1 MLTRSVSALIY
12 RKSLDNLH
20 SNGIDTCHLL
30 TSVGLSSFEVQHAHA
45 RITEPY
51 HYKLMDTVSDINRTL
66 FGSAIPEEVYINSV
80 ELSHSMFPEFIGL
93 CLNET
98 TPEAALQ
105 RFAENRFLMGNC
117 DDLII
122 ETGTSHT
129 RIRYLNNAPRKINNP
144 SAMFNLI
151 LIGGIIKSY
160 CPAIRMQM
168 QLTDSVIQHHSLLSD
183 LFNSRCQLQQE
194 NNAIIIE
201 NHYLTIENATF
212 NALLNRLQINH
223 INALKNTLFSEPP
236 LTASVNALIEKCY
249 SAGKELSAGIIMEEV
264 CQNLRISR
272 WTLNRRLQG
281 ESVTFSQL
289 LAQKQLAISMRL
301 LRQSR
306 LSIQE
311 ISERLG
317 FSSHSVYSRFFKQH
331 TRITPMQYR
340 DRGGGPMG

>member
-1 MLTRSVSALIY
+1 MSTLIY

-20 SNGIDTCHLL
+20 SNGINTCNLL
-30 TSVGLSSFEVQHAHA
+30 SSIGLSTYEMKNPHG
-45 RITEPY
+45 RITEQF
-51 HYKLMDTVSDINRTL
+51 HYQLMEKVSDVNKVV
-66 FGSAIPEEVYINSV
+66 FGSTIPEDVYLNSV

-105 RFAENRFLMGNC
+105 RFAESRFLMGNC

-129 RIRYLNNAPRKINNP
+129 RIKYHNNAPRKINNP

-183 LFNSRCQLQQE
+183 LFNSCCQLQQE

-201 NHYLTIENATF
+201 NHYLTIENEKF

-223 INALKNTLFSEPP
+223 IDALKNKLFSEPP
-236 LTASVNALIEKCY
+236 LTASVNALIEQCY
-249 SAGKELSAGIIMEEV
+249 RAGKELSAGIIMEEI

-340 DRGGGPMG
+340 DRGGGPMD